1 MAYLHSPPTWPGS
14 LPTAQLLGRVGK
26 QTSYKAI
33 RQLAQG
39 DTENRA
45 KLRSSPHGCE
55 LVSSGGWLIDDS
67 GTLHL
72 TNAALVGIFVW
83 KTNVYG
89 VSALGA
95 QDKTY

>member
-1 MAYLHSPPTWPGS
+1 MAYLHSPPLWPGS
-14 LPTAQLLGRVGK
+14 LLTVQLLGRVGK
-26 QTSYKAI
+26 WTSPKAI

-39 DTENRA
+39 DTE

-55 LVSSGGWLIDDS
+55 LVSLGGWLIDDS

-72 TNAALVGIFVW
+72 TNTVLVGIFVW
-83 KTNVYG
+83 KTSVYG

-95 QDKTY
+95 RDKTD